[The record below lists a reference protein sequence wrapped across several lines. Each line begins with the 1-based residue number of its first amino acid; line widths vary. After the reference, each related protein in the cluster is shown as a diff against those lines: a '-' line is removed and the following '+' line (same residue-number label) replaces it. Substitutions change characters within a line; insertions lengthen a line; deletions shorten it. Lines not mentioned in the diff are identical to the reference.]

1 MSIKKAFGGASIRKP
16 GAYSITKVDNS
27 GGAPLGANG
36 TLFLIGEAETGA
48 PGDVEGIQVYTASQ
62 LGDLV
67 NEFTSGPLVDAA
79 KAAMT
84 SPSRT
89 PGVGQADRVLIW
101 KTNSSGR
108 AQLQL
113 STSAPANLILLKD
126 RNFGAK
132 GNQISVQVANGTNVN
147 TQRIVTIKRGDDT
160 QILAQNAGE
169 AQLNIQYTGSGTPAT
184 LTIGG
189 SLTNKTLTTAITGD
203 APSNLNI
210 SLNDFAS
217 VKDLAAFIDAHANY
231 TCTVGTPQTAG
242 IRAAN
247 SLDPVT
253 AIDILTSK
261 TLYRAQAE
269 IVENINENA
278 RLVMAEINNL
288 AAGLPAVS
296 GPSMLSGGS
305 KGASLAADFS
315 DGMAKSLSV
324 DYGVM
329 LPCISRDATE
339 DIAANMT
346 DASSTYDIDAVGAAM
361 DSHLRLRGSVKNR
374 KEAQGMMGYRDAQ
387 KADVY
392 TAAQTLNSELIQ
404 MFMQDVLVSDINGNL
419 SWKFPHIMAAMA
431 AGIRLGTDI
440 GEPLTHK
447 FLSCN
452 GIGHVV
458 GADGLPTGDF
468 DPNTDFDVAIDAGVT
483 FAEQASGGFRI
494 VVDNTTYGKDQSFV
508 WNRGSVVEAAQY
520 VAKTLRETAELVF
533 VGQKVSNGI
542 AASIKSVLRSK
553 LLELNAA
560 NIITASD
567 DGAPNGFREDTF
579 TVTVQGNTAKVKVHV
594 KPVQGL
600 DFILIEFELGD
611 ITQSA

>member
-1 MSIKKAFGGASIRKP
+1 MSIKRAFGGASIRKP

-36 TLFLIGEAETGA
+36 TLFIIGEAELGA
-48 PGDVEGIQVYTASQ
+48 PGDVEGIMRFTASQ

-67 NEFTSGPLVDAA
+67 SEFGSGPLVDSA

-84 SPSRT
+84 APSRT
-89 PGVGQADRVLIW
+89 PGVGQADEVLVW
-101 KTNSSGR
+101 KTNSSTK
-108 AQLQL
+108 ASLIL
-113 STSAPANLILLKD
+113 LNAAPANLMTLRD
-126 RNFGAK
+126 RNYGSR
-132 GNQISVQVANGTNVN
+132 GNLISVQVANGTNTA
-147 TQRIVTIKRGDDT
+147 TQRILTIKRGDDT
-160 QILAQNAGE
+160 QILPQNAGE
-169 AQLNIQYTGSGTPAT
+169 PQLSIQYTGIGTPGT

-189 SLTNKTLTTAITGD
+189 SLSNKTLTTSITDD

-210 SLNDFAS
+210 SLNDFATIRE
-217 VKDLAAFIDAHANY
+217 LAEFINSHANY
-231 TCTVGTPQTAG
+231 TCTVQTAQTAG

-253 AIDILTSK
+253 AIDILTAK
-261 TLYRAQAE
+261 ILYRAQAE
-269 IVENINENA
+269 IIENINENA
-278 RLVMAEINNL
+278 RLVMAEISAL
-288 AAGLPAVS
+288 SPGLPVAS
-296 GPSMLSGGS
+296 GPSFLAGGA
-305 KGASLAADFS
+305 KGASLASDFS
-315 DGMAKSLSV
+315 EGLAKSLSV
-324 DYGVM
+324 DYGVA

-346 DASSTYDIDAVGAAM
+346 DPSSTYDIDAVAAAL
-361 DSHLRLRGSVKNR
+361 DAHLRLRGSVKNR
-374 KEAQGMMGYRDAQ
+374 KEAQGMIGYRDAQ

-392 TAAQTLNSELIQ
+392 TAAMTLNSELIQ

-419 SWKFPHIMAAMA
+419 TWKFPHVMAAMA

-468 DPNTDFDVAIDAGVT
+468 DPNTDFDVAIDSGVT

-533 VGQKVSNGI
+533 VGNKVSNGI

-579 TVTVQGNTAKVKVHV
+579 TVVVQGNTAKVKVHV